1 MDFNGADVEPRA
13 KFEIFRKT
21 SLSISNCNINCGIR
35 IYGFHLSHHLNY
47 CRLHLSSGSAWS
59 FRSFICLKIFALFEA
74 AYGSVFVSTN
84 VLDGT
89 VETALLALLLLLS
102 AADDDDDAAAA
113 IMPSH
118 IYNTSS
124 YKASTS
130 SHTTLHVHTLT
141 LFTTTTSLYPTTSP
155 SHNPSTTYF
164 NTSSYLH
171 TFLSPPSY
179 KHTLYSHTSPY
190 ASLLTT
196 NFFSLSHHFTLYT
209 Y

>member
-1 MDFNGADVEPRA
+1 MFIRNIGDEGSKSEEIVVYLHQFSLIDNQTHKPRYFEVYIYVPVVDFNGADVEPRA

-113 IMPSH
+113 IMPSFRFFAAFVAVAY
-118 IYNTSS
+118 IDS
-124 YKASTS
+124 K
-130 SHTTLHVHTLT
+130 
-141 LFTTTTSLYPTTSP
+141 SP
-155 SHNPSTTYF
+155 NLRLAF
-164 NTSSYLH
+164 
-171 TFLSPPSY
+171 SPVGWGTMFRPVFE
-179 KHTLYSHTSPY
+179 
-190 ASLLTT
+190 T
-196 NFFSLSHHFTLYT
+196 NAQYVQQ
-209 Y
+209 